1 VSQRTTLPILRPF
14 GIRRF
19 LIHSSNKVGEILNDA
34 AASSRRKAAPRQ
46 AHVPGIGVAYQ
57 RLRAQS
63 SSTMPTTAPTGIGTS
78 PNLFTLRPDPG
89 CRS

>member
-1 VSQRTTLPILRPF
+1 MMPPRQPRGRLMSLGLALPI
-14 GIRRF
+14 
-19 LIHSSNKVGEILNDA
+19 N
-34 AASSRRKAAPRQ
+34 AS
-46 AHVPGIGVAYQ
+46 
-57 RLRAQS
+57 AQS